1 MTRNDI
7 QRSSLLL
14 EIGTEDIPARFLPSA
29 ILQLKENTETI
40 FKENHIR
47 FSEVKTLGSPRRLA
61 VIAHGIPPMQEDR
74 IKEIFGPSKKAAFD
88 ADGRHTKAATGFAGS
103 QGISVEKLIVKNKDK
118 GEYVVAVIE
127 EKGIHVREL
136 LPDILKRLCFQCI
149 FRNQCDGAAMT

>member
-1 MTRNDI
+1 MIKNEI

-61 VIAHGIPPMQEDR
+61 VIANGILPMQEDR
-74 IKEIFGPSKKAAFD
+74 IKEIFGPSKKQLLMRTAGIQRRQQD
-88 ADGRHTKAATGFAGS
+88 LPVLKA
-103 QGISVEKLIVKNKDK
+103 
-118 GEYVVAVIE
+118 
-127 EKGIHVREL
+127 
-136 LPDILKRLCFQCI
+136 
-149 FRNQCDGAAMT
+149 